1 MFDLLDFS
9 PRSGNCSSSSPR
21 SDSPVWLPHVLVST
35 EQSRIDLANPPLARP
50 LYQILKTQ
58 SRQMARLGA
67 LSQLVFSTWA

>member
-21 SDSPVWLPHVLVST
+21 SDSPVWLRHVLVST

-58 SRQMARLGA
+58 SRPQVKRSA
-67 LSQLVFSTWA
+67 L